1 MRCLNCDYEIE
12 TDDNFCPN
20 CGHWTTRG
28 YTFLKNEKNV
38 NNIMNESEIKKNSK
52 LSILFSILSIS
63 TIIFVLM
70 LIVRGN
76 ALFKPLIYVK
86 KIINSYKYGYNIS
99 VIDTKNNYKKINV
112 RSIDDAHYL
121 IKNDFDSQRWKCIQ
135 SSEINDLEKNIEE
148 KYSITSVMF
157 CDISFEEASKI
168 KEVIDNMYKLFPT
181 IKGGLTNITIS
192 NTESKSEY
200 IAFFQPMYQFIN
212 SNEDIHIFNKVNK
225 TQILINSY
233 YFLNNNFLQ
242 KNIEEIVGV
251 GWYVN
256 DATWEST
263 IAHELGH
270 YITFKLFLKE
280 NNLDSITFI
289 NENNSEYINQ
299 ILKNYDSGTFSSNI
313 LNEAIN
319 NYNKKYNLN
328 IEIEEYVKNISKYAS
343 IKDEKNKIMVNETIA
358 EAIHDYYLHGNN
370 CKKESY
376 EIVNIIKSK
385 L

>member
-38 NNIMNESEIKKNSK
+38 NNIMNGSEIKKNSK

>member
-38 NNIMNESEIKKNSK
+38 NNIMNGSEIKKNSK
-52 LSILFSILSIS
+52 ISILFSILSIS